1 MDYDEFG
8 NVQQDTSPGF
18 QPFGFAG
25 GIYDR
30 DTELVRFGARDYD
43 AEVGRWTCKDP
54 IGFDGEDTNLYGYV
68 WNDPINFTD
77 PEGLKG
83 FNFWDRFKN
92 GLIGGAS
99 GAASGAATGAV
110 TGAVVGAF
118 GGAGVSAAP
127 GTVAGAGA
135 GAVAGGVSGFIS
147 GFLADPCDSAGNVA
161 INGAITG
168 GVSGAFAGGG
178 AVAAGW
184 GAKIGLHDAH
194 HTFGNLGKL
203 PHWQL
208 TMWRS
213 GVKGSHK
220 IFRIPWPW

>member
-1 MDYDEFG
+1 MDYDGFG
-8 NVQQDTSPGF
+8 NVILDTNPGF

-25 GIYDR
+25 GLYDSQ
-30 DTELVRFGARDYD
+30 TGLVRFGVRDYD
-43 AEVGRWTCKDP
+43 PETRRWTSKDP
-54 IGFDGEDTNLYGYV
+54 IGFDGGDTDLYAYCS
-68 WNDPINFTD
+68 NDPINFID
-77 PEGLKG
+77 PTGEAQILT
-83 FNFWDRFKN
+83 RLKN
-92 GLIGGAS
+92 GLIGAAS
-99 GAASGAATGAV
+99 GAASGAVTGAV
-110 TGAVVGAF
+110 TGAVVGSFA
-118 GGAGVSAAP
+118 GGVGAAP
-127 GTVAGAGA
+127 
-135 GAVAGGVSGFIS
+135 GAVAGATAGATAGGISGFIS
-147 GFLADPCDSAGNVA
+147 GVLADPCDSAGDVA
-161 INGAITG
+161 KSGAISG
-168 GVSGAFAGGG
+168 GISGALGGGG